1 MHQILKISSWIS
13 MGIYALPLLFASFS
27 PTGEFSGRNIKFRD
41 NFYLH
46 PSFDIYNTLR
56 MHLLFKDIVIY

>member
-13 MGIYALPLLFASFS
+13 MSIYALSVLFASFFPS
-27 PTGEFSGRNIKFRD
+27 GEFSGRNIKFRD

-46 PSFDIYNTLR
+46 PSFDIYNTLG
-56 MHLLFKDIVIY
+56 MHLLFKDIFIY